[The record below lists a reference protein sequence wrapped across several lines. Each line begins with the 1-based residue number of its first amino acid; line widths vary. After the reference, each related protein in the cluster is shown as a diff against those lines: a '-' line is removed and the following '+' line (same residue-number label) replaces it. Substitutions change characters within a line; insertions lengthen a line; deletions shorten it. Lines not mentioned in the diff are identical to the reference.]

1 MKSLKIS
8 KGAIMT
14 WLTVMEYLCH
24 KGPLVNISRSFP
36 HITWCITRST
46 RRVPLVEQE
55 LRTLPRH
62 LSSPSDFS
70 GGGSCYSVFSFMCMF
85 CRSLFFLL
93 YFFLWSFCY
102 LSFDL
107 RLLITPL
114 FGVFKFFLLPNS
126 KLVDNCTLP
135 QK

>member
-24 KGPLVNISRSFP
+24 KCPLVNISRSFP

-55 LRTLPRH
+55 LRTHPRH

-70 GGGSCYSVFSFMCMF
+70 GGGSCYSVFSFMGMF
-85 CRSLFFLL
+85 CRSLFVLFPLVIV
-93 YFFLWSFCY
+93 
-102 LSFDL
+102 LSVL
-107 RLLITPL
+107 RFTASDYTFVWCLQILLIT
-114 FGVFKFFLLPNS
+114 
-126 KLVDNCTLP
+126 
-135 QK
+135 QQ